1 MQPTTPLPILI
12 VVLSLICSLRRL
24 RRANLTFG
32 KLPLGKLHSW
42 EGFNIIRLQTV
53 CSLNSTQRTQ
63 EFTADYKQGSISLH
77 TQISTLY
84 EHRTV
89 LYLLSQIRHCPLHG
103 GLLDIPVIPFR
114 IHIDSGEIENLQLQY
129 IIVQKLYIY
138 KSGILSQIYKWK
150 N

>member
-63 EFTADYKQGSISLH
+63 EFTADYKQGSISLPH
-77 TQISTLY
+77 ISQ
-84 EHRTV
+84 H
-89 LYLLSQIRHCPLHG
+89 SMN
-103 GLLDIPVIPFR
+103 
-114 IHIDSGEIENLQLQY
+114 IERF
-129 IIVQKLYIY
+129 YIY
-138 KSGILSQIYKWK
+138 CRKSGIALCIEGYLIFQSSLSGSILIPEKLK
-150 N
+150 TCNFNT